1 MWVDEKVSA
10 THPAFTEQLPNGR
23 TLCSTHSDFEKVPCL
38 AGDPD
43 IGNKSSHCV
52 PAEEERSCYLG
63 SEGNLCRRGEL

>member
-10 THPAFTEQLPNGR
+10 TLPAFTEQLPNGR
-23 TLCSTHSDFEKVPCL
+23 TLCSTHSDFEK
-38 AGDPD
+38 DPD

-52 PAEEERSCYLG
+52 PAEEERSGYLG